1 MKPDKVN
8 SLQPLSDAAR
18 NATSTGAGLPERAY
32 DAIIIGAGIV
42 GSMIAREL
50 SRFKGRF
57 ALLEKEPA
65 TGFGVSKANISM
77 LHSPLMFPSGPLRRK
92 LAYKAAERYRRLSKE
107 LDLVFREV
115 DEIFVA
121 FDQSQVEKLEA
132 TRIGAEKDGLSA
144 GHQMIGSEKLRN
156 LEPHVSS
163 RAIGA
168 LYGKGVGG
176 IYAPEWTFALTE
188 NAVQNGVS
196 LHLSTSVTGIR
207 KISDFYFLVTTP
219 KRSYRTRFV
228 VNASGLFVDEIAR
241 MVGDE
246 DIHLILTKGTMAILD
261 KSVSHLA
268 RNMIYGTFGK
278 DHSQLI
284 TPTAHGNLLIGL
296 GTFTEPEDKSDTK
309 VTRESLKEVVQ
320 MGKEL
325 VPALTDKDVITAFAG
340 IRSDN
345 TKASA
350 PGDFYIDHSEHSPG
364 VIHAAIGSP
373 GLTAAPAIAKLIVK
387 MLDEAGLR
395 LEEKRD
401 FQERRD
407 SWVRFETSSQEE
419 RQALIASNSKYG
431 HIVCRCEKVTEAEI
445 LEAISRGAD
454 SMDTVKHLTR
464 AGMGRCQ
471 GGFCGIS
478 VLNHLAQHTGLAP
491 EQITKKGEGSYQVI
505 ESGKGR
511 VAGPLRAM
519 NDPEEGIP

>member
-1 MKPDKVN
+1 MKQDKVN
-8 SLQPLSDAAR
+8 TLQSFPDAPGDGTSPG
-18 NATSTGAGLPERAY
+18 ATPAENTFDL
-32 DAIIIGAGIV
+32 IVIGAGIV

-65 TGFGVSKANISM
+65 TGFGVSKANVSM

-92 LAYKAAERYRRLSKE
+92 LAFQAAARYRKLAND

-121 FDQSQVEKLEA
+121 FDQDQVQKLEA
-132 TRIGAEKDGLSA
+132 ARIGAEQDGFSA
-144 GHQMIGSEKLRN
+144 GHRMIGAQKLRD
-156 LEPHVSS
+156 LEPHLNPK
-163 RAIGA
+163 AIGA

-196 LHLSTSVTGIR
+196 LHLNTSVTGIR
-207 KISDFYFLVTTP
+207 KNRDFDFLVITP
-219 KRSYRTRFV
+219 QRTFRTRFI

-246 DIHLILTKGTMAILD
+246 DIQLILTKGTMAILD
-261 KSVSHLA
+261 KSVSHLC

-278 DHSQLI
+278 DHSQLV
-284 TPTAHGNLLIGL
+284 TPTAHGNLLLGL
-296 GTFTEPEDKSDTK
+296 GYFTTPEDKNDTK
-309 VTRESLKEVVQ
+309 VSGEKLREVISMAQ
-320 MGKEL
+320 EL
-325 VPALTDKDVITAFAG
+325 VPAISEKNVITAFAG

-364 VIHAAIGSP
+364 VIHAVIGSP
-373 GLTAAPAIAKLIVK
+373 GLTAAPAIAPLIVE
-387 MLDEAGLR
+387 LLEEAGLR
-395 LEEKRD
+395 VEEKKN
-401 FQERRD
+401 FQERRNG
-407 SWVRFETSSQEE
+407 WVRFETSSHKQRE
-419 RQALIASNSKYG
+419 RLIASDSRYG
-431 HIVCRCEKVTEAEI
+431 HIVCRCEKVSEAEI
-445 LEAISRGAD
+445 QEAIRQGAD
-454 SMDTVKHLTR
+454 TMDAVKHLTR

-478 VLNHLAQHTGLAP
+478 VLSHLARHLGQP
-491 EQITKKGEGSYQVI
+491 PSRITKKGEGSCQVI
-505 ESGKGR
+505 ESRRGR
-511 VAGPLRAM
+511 VADSQEALNVSEKERR
-519 NDPEEGIP
+519 